1 MLATEY
7 AKYYE
12 IDPQH
17 EGESDAAFKSRVSG
31 ALRAQGRLIEAHE
44 AYQNERYEESDD
56 VMTGILGAVA
66 QAMQGID
73 YGGDDER
80 KVGDDI
86 AAGTIVKSTKRDDA
100 LMALMALMLF
110 GDKR

>member
-73 YGGDDER
+73 YGG
-80 KVGDDI
+80 GDGRQGGGENAPRTHQKI
-86 AAGTIVKSTKRDDA
+86 I
-100 LMALMALMLF
+100 
-110 GDKR
+110 